1 MSILEPILEPVL
13 RGIFDAAP
21 ALGKNNI
28 DVDVER

>member
-1 MSILEPILEPVL
+1 MSILEPVL

-28 DVDVER
+28 GVYVER